1 MSPCRLP
8 LVPQQ
13 KSKNDQHSSV
23 SLFMSTF
30 TFRYRE
36 TLMVVA
42 LINFRQ
48 VLLTCM

>member
-1 MSPCRLP
+1 M
-8 LVPQQ
+8 VPQQ
-13 KSKNDQHSSV
+13 KSKNNQHSSV

-42 LINFRQ
+42 LMSFRQ